1 MNPPYV
7 TRYPPPRL
15 IGEQRSKC
23 VRLVFR
29 GQLSAKQVNVPAIAW
44 SLWIFASAVVR
55 LKGPVG
61 ESVPVTN
68 SEEGIVSP
76 RET

>member
-7 TRYPPPRL
+7 TSYPPPRL
-15 IGEQRSKC
+15 IGEQQTEC
-23 VRLVFR
+23 VRPFFR

-55 LKGPVG
+55 LKGPAV
-61 ESVPVTN
+61 ESVLVTN
-68 SEEGIVSP
+68 SEEGTVSP
-76 RET
+76 KET